1 MCIKKFFPSLFMF
14 LAAAVLSAA
23 EPEVNPQ
30 TTTPEQAMA
39 TIPTVPDE
47 PVIPKRELK
56 FDASEEEVPLPL
68 GNVQE
73 GMLDQHYVVTF
84 RFVFAKNENNYEN
97 RTFLM
102 RGDMSGP
109 IRIGNVIGLNN
120 GSILDSLRRYLPLSF
135 PGSFGGQSQITI
147 PSTAGRGGRGSGPG
161 SNNFMSASEYKQLS
175 DLATCQDM
183 LLIGRQRDTF
193 RPFEKNVFSSTL
205 PPEIIAALFDKQ
217 DFLLVENN
225 ISLDQN
231 GDPEN
236 VQIRLLY
243 PSAEEAKKCVEA
255 WFDVYDKDVCYNAQ
269 KVCLNVRN
277 KLVQMLPEYIEKL
290 KNAQAD
296 LSKAQQEMEKY
307 QEFTDITHEA
317 LTGLTTQRR
326 MLEVDLAGIKARIE
340 ACQEMLAK
348 SGNMPAARKDQIETA
363 RVTAEIELRGLDAKR
378 AEIDRIVNGAQ
389 KRQKLDD
396 TIRNYPNSVLPP
408 LIRPIENTRRLILEL
423 DDYQLGFRP
432 LPIEG
437 DKITIRRIKWISPP
451 KTEKSKSDSKS
462 Q

>member
-1 MCIKKFFPSLFMF
+1 M
-14 LAAAVLSAA
+14 
-23 EPEVNPQ
+23 
-30 TTTPEQAMA
+30 
-39 TIPTVPDE
+39 PDE
-47 PVIPKRELK
+47 PVIPKREIK

-84 RFVFAKNENNYEN
+84 RLVFTKNENTYEN

-102 RGDMSGP
+102 RGSMSGQ

-120 GSILDSLRRYLPLSF
+120 VYYLESLRRNGPNLF
-135 PGSFGGQSQITI
+135 PGGFGGQSQITI
-147 PSTAGRGGRGSGPG
+147 PGTAGRGMRGGRGSGPG

-175 DLATCQDM
+175 DLASCQDM
-183 LLIGRQRDTF
+183 LLIGSQRDTF

-205 PPEIIAALFDKQ
+205 PTEKITALFDKQ
-217 DFLLVENN
+217 DFIFMEKN
-225 ISLDQN
+225 ISSDQN

-243 PSAEEAKKCVEA
+243 PSAEEAKKCVQA
-255 WFDVYDKDVCYNAQ
+255 WFDVYDMDVCYNAQ
-269 KVCLNVRN
+269 KDCLNVRK

-290 KNAQAD
+290 KKAQAD
-296 LSKAQQEMEKY
+296 LAQPQQEIEKY
-307 QEFTDITHEA
+307 QEFADITHEA

-378 AEIDRIVNGAQ
+378 AEIDRIVEGAQ

-396 TIRNYPNSVLPP
+396 TIRNYPNSILPP
-408 LIRPIENTRRLILEL
+408 LMRPIENIRRLILEL

-437 DKITIRRIKWISPP
+437 EKITINRIKWISPP
-451 KTEKSKSDSKS
+451 KTEKNKSDSTSAPK
-462 Q
+462 

>member
-1 MCIKKFFPSLFMF
+1 MILT
-14 LAAAVLSAA
+14 ATVLSAA
-23 EPEVNPQ
+23 DPETKPQ
-30 TTTPEQAMA
+30 TPPPEQAMA
-39 TIPTVPDE
+39 AIPIVPDE
-47 PVIPKRELK
+47 PVIPKREIK
-56 FDASEEEVPLPL
+56 FDASEDEVPLPL

-84 RFVFAKNENNYEN
+84 RLVFAKNENNYEN
-97 RTFLM
+97 RTFFM
-102 RGDMSGP
+102 RAMSGQ
-109 IRIGNVIGLNN
+109 IRSGNVIGLNN
-120 GSILDSLRRYLPLSF
+120 GSLLDSLRRTVPISLP
-135 PGSFGGQSQITI
+135 GGLGAQSQITI
-147 PSTAGRGGRGSGPG
+147 PSTAGRGMRGGRGLGPA
-161 SNNFMSASEYKQLS
+161 SNVMSASEYKQLS

-183 LLIGRQRDTF
+183 LLIGNQRERF
-193 RPFEKNVFSSTL
+193 RPFKKNVFPSAL

-217 DFLLVENN
+217 DFLFMDNN
-225 ISLDQN
+225 FTSDEN

-243 PSAEEAKKCVEA
+243 PGAEEAKKCVEA
-255 WFDVYDKDVCYNAQ
+255 WFDVYDKEVCYNAQ
-269 KVCLNVRN
+269 KVCLNIRN
-277 KLVQMLPEYIEKL
+277 KIVQMMPEYIEKL
-290 KNAQAD
+290 KKAQAD

-307 QEFTDITHEA
+307 QEFADITHEA

-396 TIRNYPNSVLPP
+396 TIRNYPNSVLPH
-408 LIRPIENTRRLILEL
+408 LIRPVENTRRLILEL

-437 DKITIRRIKWISPP
+437 DKIAIRRIKWISPP
-451 KTEKSKSDSKS
+451 KTEKNKSDSTS